1 MDVWADAYLAAFLIG
16 LLSVGG
22 MLLVSGMHHGHGH
35 RHVGGAGQ
43 GHHAHGH
50 AHGHAYG
57 GDAGDLSQTVWTA
70 LSPFFN
76 FSSLLALLMA
86 GGGSGY
92 VTLKMGLGRLASVA
106 TAVGGGVG
114 GAYLMVG
121 VMRLLWRAE
130 AGVVRPTDP
139 SGTIARVIAPIS
151 AARMGEIV
159 FSRADGAR
167 QALPA
172 KLDREGSDIERDA
185 EVVVMRVERGTAY
198 VTRLAAL
205 AAKESK

>member
-22 MLLVSGMHHGHGH
+22 MLLVSGMHHGH
-35 RHVGGAGQ
+35 RHGGGAGH
-43 GHHAHGH
+43 GHGHTHGHGH
-50 AHGHAYG
+50 AHGGH
-57 GDAGDLSQTVWTA
+57 AGDLSHTLWTA

-76 FSSLLALLMA
+76 FSSLLALLMV

-92 VTLKMGLGRLASVA
+92 VTLKIGLGRLASLA
-106 TAVGGGVG
+106 IAVGGGVG

-139 SGTIARVIAPIS
+139 VGTIARVIAPIS

-159 FSRADGAR
+159 FSREDGAR

-185 EVVVMRVERGTAY
+185 DVVVMRVERGTAY

>member
-22 MLLVSGMHHGHGH
+22 MLFVSGMHHGQRHG
-35 RHVGGAGQ
+35 GGAGH
-43 GHHAHGH
+43 GYAHGHGH
-50 AHGHAYG
+50 AHGG
-57 GDAGDLSQTVWTA
+57 AGDLSNTLWTA

-76 FSSLLALLMA
+76 FSSLLALLMV

-92 VTLKMGLGRLASVA
+92 VTVKIGLGHLTSLAA
-106 TAVGGGVG
+106 AVGGGVG

-172 KLDREGSDIERDA
+172 KLDGEGSDIERDA

>member
-1 MDVWADAYLAAFLIG
+1 MDFWADAYLAAFLIG
-16 LLSVGG
+16 VLSVGG
-22 MLLVSGMHHGHGH
+22 MLFVGGMHHGH
-35 RHVGGAGQ
+35 RHGGGAGY
-43 GHHAHGH
+43 GHGQAHGHGH
-50 AHGHAYG
+50 AHG
-57 GDAGDLSQTVWTA
+57 GDAGDLSHTLWTA

-76 FSSLLALLMA
+76 FSSLLALLMV

-92 VTLKMGLGRLASVA
+92 VTLKIGLGRLASLVA
-106 TAVGGGVG
+106 AVGGGVG

-159 FSRADGAR
+159 FSREDGSR

-172 KLDREGSDIERDA
+172 KLDQEGSDIERDA
-185 EVVVMRVERGTAY
+185 EVVVMRIERGTAY
-198 VTRLAAL
+198 VMRLAAL

>member
-1 MDVWADAYLAAFLIG
+1 MDFWADAYLTAFLIG

-22 MLLVSGMHHGHGH
+22 MLFVGGMHHGH
-35 RHVGGAGQ
+35 RHGGGAGH
-43 GHHAHGH
+43 GHGQAHGH
-50 AHGHAYG
+50 GHAQG
-57 GDAGDLSQTVWTA
+57 GD
-70 LSPFFN
+70 
-76 FSSLLALLMA
+76 
-86 GGGSGY
+86 
-92 VTLKMGLGRLASVA
+92 
-106 TAVGGGVG
+106 
-114 GAYLMVG
+114 YLMVG

-159 FSRADGAR
+159 FSREDGAR
-167 QALPA
+167 QALAA
-172 KLDREGSDIERDA
+172 KLDQEDSDIERDA